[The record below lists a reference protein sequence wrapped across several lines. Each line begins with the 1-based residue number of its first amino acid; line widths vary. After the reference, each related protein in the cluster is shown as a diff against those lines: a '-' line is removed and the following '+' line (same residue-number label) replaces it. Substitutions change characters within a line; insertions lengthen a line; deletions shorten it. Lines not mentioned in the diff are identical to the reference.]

1 MLFVLGEAL
10 VGASRSVIA
19 WKRWQQVCL
28 VCYLGP

>member
-19 WKRWQQVCL
+19 WKRWRQL
-28 VCYLGP
+28 YPPRTLGL